1 MATSMALAGLHAPTA
16 SALAAPRRRTA
27 GSRCHIQTHVAEKDV
42 PGEADISRAGAGGLL
57 QRCQR
62 QRRRRARAL
71 SVVPS
76 AAAAAAADAS
86 IAEMA
91 ERRAK
96 ARPVAPGGTYPAK
109 EHCSQ
114 CGLCDTPYIA
124 HVKEACAFLGD
135 GMARLETLEPAVHGR
150 GRDLTNDEMRLGVVD
165 EAGPNTSTRFSLT
178 FTKLFVPPG
187 GTL

>member
-1 MATSMALAGLHAPTA
+1 
-16 SALAAPRRRTA
+16 
-27 GSRCHIQTHVAEKDV
+27 
-42 PGEADISRAGAGGLL
+42 
-57 QRCQR
+57 
-62 QRRRRARAL
+62 
-71 SVVPS
+71 
-76 AAAAAAADAS
+76 
-86 IAEMA
+86 MA

-165 EAGPNTSTRFSLT
+165 EAGPNTSIRFSLT
-178 FTKLFVPPG
+178 FTKLFVPR